1 MTRRLDGKSSQTLAA
16 NDPGASGDG
25 VPDQPGVD
33 NTRAFV
39 DYRLD
44 AGIATITM
52 DDPERRNALSVELRA
67 ALWQA
72 FRRFAADEDARVA
85 ILTSSTDKAFCSGA
99 DLDQMKRLGIAVPPR
114 DFVPLIGH
122 NIDIDKPMIAAVT
135 GPAVGG
141 GLMMTLTCD
150 IVLAA
155 EHAVFGMPEARW
167 GRGAPWSVPM
177 AGLVSRRHWAELALT
192 GTPISARRAAEIGLV
207 NQVLPR
213 PELMARARE
222 MAGAIAANA
231 PLTVRATLEMIRST
245 PDMSLSAA
253 WDYAD
258 AVFVPVYRSQD
269 AQEGP
274 AAFHERRPPR
284 WQGA

>member
-1 MTRRLDGKSSQTLAA
+1 VTTSPPPAA
-16 NDPGASGDG
+16 NSHPLPGLADPGAAREL
-25 VPDQPGVD
+25 V
-33 NTRAFV
+33 R
-39 DYRLD
+39 YELD
-44 AGIATITM
+44 AGVVTITM
-52 DDPERRNALSVELRA
+52 DDPERRNALSLELRE
-67 ALWQA
+67 ALWTA
-72 FRRFAADEDARVA
+72 YRRLAADEHARVA
-85 ILTSSTDKAFCSGA
+85 ILTSSTDRAFCSGA
-99 DLDQMKRLGIAVPPR
+99 DLDQMKRLGIAVPPS
-114 DFVPLIGH
+114 DFVPLVGR
-122 NIDIDKPMIAAVT
+122 NIELDKPVIAAVT
-135 GPAVGG
+135 GPAIGG

-155 EHAVFGMPEARW
+155 AHAVFGMPEARW

-192 GTPISARRAAEIGLV
+192 GAPIPARRAAEIGLV
-207 NQVLPR
+207 NQVLPGA
-213 PELMARARE
+213 ELMARARE
-222 MAGAIAANA
+222 MAGQIAANA
-231 PLTVRATLEMIRST
+231 PLTVRATLDMIRST
-245 PDMSLSAA
+245 PDMSLSSA